1 MLSTRFRR
9 HFLPGL
15 VMRSVLV
22 GATYATGREITEY
35 FLKYGAFS
43 SLIGLLITTT
53 LFSSACII
61 ALELARRYRVFDYKS
76 FSELYMGPF
85 WFMYELG
92 FLYGVVMTL
101 SIIGAASGEIT
112 SDLFGISPLTGTW
125 VVMIAIAMLVCLG
138 SSRIERVMSAWSI
151 FFYFAYAVLM
161 LLSLYFFGAKVP
173 EKLLPQAI
181 RIEAIGSAAVYAG
194 FCCAILPV
202 VIFVARHLESRK
214 DAVIAGSLAGPL
226 VFLPGLALL
235 MILIPFYPEIVTAPV
250 PIMNV
255 LN

>member
-1 MLSTRFRR
+1 
-9 HFLPGL
+9 
-15 VMRSVLV
+15 
-22 GATYATGREITEY
+22 
-35 FLKYGAFS
+35 
-43 SLIGLLITTT
+43 
-53 LFSSACII
+53 
-61 ALELARRYRVFDYKS
+61 
-76 FSELYMGPF
+76 
-85 WFMYELG
+85 
-92 FLYGVVMTL
+92 
-101 SIIGAASGEIT
+101 
-112 SDLFGISPLTGTW
+112 
-125 VVMIAIAMLVCLG
+125 MIAIAMLVCLG

-255 LN
+255 LNSLHVSWLVALTKIAILGELALVGAGLLHGVNERVATTLKDKHITFPQGDSQSNSRVLLTAKYTESTINNLIEQENLIMWSSSVKIQFFVYSSC